1 MSLITNKKYLAE
13 CYKYYLKPGYLFV
26 NKERSIISTVLGSC
40 ISICLYDKLKKYGGM
55 NHYIFPERQKNDP
68 MSTKFGNVAIIQLLK
83 CFIDLAS
90 QKKDLVAHIIG
101 GAHLEDNL
109 NSNEIAQHNIVI
121 ARKILK
127 KQRIKIISEYTGGVA
142 GRKVIFISEFNE
154 INIYKVNGK

>member
-1 MSLITNKKYLAE
+1 LALITDKKYLAN

-40 ISICLYDKLKKYGGM
+40 VSICLYDKLKKYGGM
-55 NHYIFPERQKNDP
+55 NHYIFPIRKKNDP
-68 MSTKFGNVAIIQLLK
+68 MSTKFGNIAIMQLLK
-83 CFIDLAS
+83 CFMDHSS
-90 QKKDLVAHIIG
+90 QKEDLVAHIIG
-101 GAHLEDNL
+101 GAHLEENS

-127 KQRIKIISEYTGGVA
+127 KQGIKIISEHTGGLS

-154 INIYKVNGK
+154 VIIHKVNGK